1 LKKRKNS
8 RLLVRKKRMKKI
20 LSNIGLLL
28 GVTGKVELNH
38 QGNLMRPPTSLVLGS
53 FLDPQCQRTILLPTL
68 TYVPELQP
76 VSQFPFRLM

>member
-1 LKKRKNS
+1 VLVLLSTLSKRLKKRKNS

-38 QGNLMRPPTSLVLGS
+38 Q
-53 FLDPQCQRTILLPTL
+53 
-68 TYVPELQP
+68 
-76 VSQFPFRLM
+76 